1 MNTLLFDNLLS
12 QNVLAWSA
20 QVAILAMAAAA
31 AALALRHSRARLY
44 FWQAILAVALMLPA
58 IVPWKQPVLVALP
71 IASSIVLATNGVP
84 VSDVPAPATWGFEQL
99 LALLAAGAALRLAWV
114 AVGLLRLA
122 RIRKLAQPL
131 AHPPVAFGGDAR
143 WYVSDQVSGPVTF
156 GWLRPTIL
164 LPTKVRDLP
173 ASAQEAI
180 ASHELFHVHRR
191 DWLFVMA
198 EELIRSVLWF
208 HPAVWFVLSRIQLA
222 REQVVDQE
230 VVHATRDRAGYLDA
244 LVSVAAQRLQPDVAP
259 APLFLKKRQ
268 LAVRVQALLKETSM
282 SASRLAAHVSV
293 AAFVAVI
300 GACAAVWFF
309 PLRSAAQVLPDDPG
323 ITVDAGATLAHRS
336 PVHNPSGGSVTGDVL
351 LELKLN
357 SKGEVAD
364 ARVLGGPDELRK
376 AALASVLDWHYAA
389 DTAPPSLVHAT
400 IHFGQRPAA
409 VAAQFGNPLAGL
421 GIPSPAGPQAPPP
434 PPPPPPPPGVGAGIG
449 GGIGGG
455 RGGGIGAGLGAGPGL
470 RGGIPPPPPPPPPPA
485 IAIVQQIQ
493 YEGLSPELQQHV
505 QNGITVRVGDVLDV
519 ARLKSELQAIDEHL
533 MMSYS
538 VAGAYDPQR
547 APVNLRIALR
557 PDGTV
562 PGNGIGSGKGPGVG
576 PGSGGGFGG
585 GAYRIGGGVSAPI
598 PIVKPEP
605 EYSEEARA
613 AKWQGAVLL
622 QLVIDEN
629 GIPKDIRIVR
639 SLGMGL
645 DQKAIEAVQ
654 QWRFKPGLKDGNPVP
669 VSANIE
675 VNFRLPQSSE
685 PIAGA
690 VTVGEKVMN
699 SRIVSRVSPEYPS
712 VAKLARVQGAVTFN
726 IIVGPDGKVQNVQ
739 YVSGPAMLVKE
750 ATDAVGQWIYQP
762 LLLNGQPVTVQTT
775 ATVNFVLN

>member
-1 MNTLLFDNLLS
+1 MFDNLLS

-20 QVAILAMAAAA
+20 QVAILAIASVAAAC
-31 AALALRHSRARLY
+31 ALRHPRARLY
-44 FWQAILAVALMLPA
+44 FWQTILAVALMLPVIA
-58 IVPWKQPVLVALP
+58 PWKQPVLVALP
-71 IASSIVLATNGVP
+71 SAASIVLATNGVP
-84 VSDVPAPATWGFEQL
+84 VSNVPASATWGVDQL
-99 LALLAAGAALRLAWV
+99 FLLLAAGAVLRLIWV
-114 AVGLLRLA
+114 GVGLLRLA
-122 RIRKLAQPL
+122 RIRKLARPL
-131 AHPPVAFGGDAR
+131 AQPPVAFGGDAR

-164 LPTKVRDLP
+164 LPTKVCELTP
-173 ASAQEAI
+173 SAQEAI

-293 AAFVAVI
+293 AASVAVI

-309 PLRSAAQVLPDDPG
+309 PLQSAAQVAPDDPG

-336 PVHNPSGGSVTGDVL
+336 PVHNPSGTSVTGDVL

-364 ARVLGGPDELRK
+364 ARVLSGPDELRK

-389 DTAPPSLVHAT
+389 DTAPPSLIHAT

-409 VAAQFGNPLAGL
+409 AVTVA
-421 GIPSPAGPQAPPP
+421 QAPPP
-434 PPPPPPPPGVGAGIG
+434 PPPPPPPPSGAA
-449 GGIGGG
+449 GG
-455 RGGGIGAGLGAGPGL
+455 RFKGGLPTA
-470 RGGIPPPPPPPPPPA
+470 PPPPPPPPPPPEA
-485 IAIVQQIQ
+485 AVVQRIDLA
-493 YEGLSPELQQHV
+493 GLSPELRQRV
-505 QNGITVRVGDVLDV
+505 QNALTIREGDTL
-519 ARLKSELQAIDEHL
+519 RLAEWGSIRESLRSIDEHL
-533 MMSYS
+533 VMIVQGNGTPSDR
-538 VAGAYDPQR
+538 VI
-547 APVNLRIALR
+547 LRIALR
-557 PDGTV
+557 ADGSST
-562 PGNGIGSGKGPGVG
+562 PIASAVG
-576 PGSGGGFGG
+576 AFK
-585 GAYRIGGGVSAPI
+585 IGGGVSAPV

-605 EYSEEARA
+605 EYSAEARA

-622 QLVIDEN
+622 QVVIDEN
-629 GIPKDIRIVR
+629 GVPQDIKIVR
-639 SLGMGL
+639 PLGMGL

-654 QWRFKPGLKDGNPVP
+654 KWRFKPGLKDGQPVP
-669 VSANIE
+669 VSANMEI
-675 VNFRLPQSSE
+675 NFRL
-685 PIAGA
+685 
-690 VTVGEKVMN
+690 
-699 SRIVSRVSPEYPS
+699 
-712 VAKLARVQGAVTFN
+712 
-726 IIVGPDGKVQNVQ
+726 
-739 YVSGPAMLVKE
+739 
-750 ATDAVGQWIYQP
+750 
-762 LLLNGQPVTVQTT
+762 
-775 ATVNFVLN
+775 